1 MVEVDSDGK
10 KTERNTRSTAKPA
23 NEIKTPDQNVNQK
36 RCAVKIALLEPF
48 MTGSHASWANGY
60 AANSRH
66 RVEIFS
72 LEGKYWKW
80 RMHGGAVS
88 LARQFRARA
97 FRPDMLLVTDML
109 DLTGF
114 LALTRDL
121 TANLPC
127 ALYFHENQLSYPWSP
142 GDVDPALQRDAHY
155 SFINYTSALAADR
168 VCFNST
174 YHRRDFLTR
183 LPGFLNSFPDHH
195 ELDLAEHIDAKSITL
210 PLGLDLDA
218 LECAKPISARAM
230 HVDSANDA
238 IPLILWNH
246 RWEYDKNPEEFFEA
260 LFALQELGIDFELAV
275 LGEAY
280 RQQPAIFATARERL
294 QGRIVHWGYVE
305 SYAEYAAWL
314 WRADILPVT
323 SMHDFFGIS
332 VVEAIYCGCFPL
344 LPLRLAYP
352 EHVDP
357 VRNPLCFYQ
366 DAADFVTALAQI
378 CESRAW
384 LDFNLKTVR
393 RYNWGEI
400 VAQYDTTF
408 AALVAR

>member
-1 MVEVDSDGK
+1 M
-10 KTERNTRSTAKPA
+10 
-23 NEIKTPDQNVNQK
+23 
-36 RCAVKIALLEPF
+36 KIALLEPF

-60 AANSRH
+60 ATHSRH
-66 RVEIFS
+66 TVEIFS

-88 LARQFRARA
+88 LARQFRARG
-97 FRPDMLLVTDML
+97 FSPDLLLATDML
-109 DLTGF
+109 DLTTF

-121 TANLPC
+121 TAGLPC

-142 GDVDPALQRDAHY
+142 GDTDPARQRDAHY
-155 SFINYTSALAADR
+155 CFINYTSALAAEL

-183 LPGFLNSFPDHH
+183 LPAFLNSFPDHC
-195 ELDLAEHIDAKSITL
+195 EADTVAHIGAKSITL

-218 LECAKPISARAM
+218 LERARPEG
-230 HVDSANDA
+230 VDSAQDA

-246 RWEYDKNPEEFFEA
+246 RWEYDKNPEEFFSA
-260 LFALQELGIDFELAV
+260 LFVLQEQGIEFKLVV

-280 RQQPAIFATARERL
+280 RQQPAIFATARARL
-294 QGRIVHWGYVE
+294 QERIVHWGYVE
-305 SYAEYAAWL
+305 TYAEYAAWL

-323 SMHDFFGIS
+323 SIHDFFGIS

-344 LPLRLAYP
+344 LPQRLAYP

-357 VRNPLCFYQ
+357 ARYPMCFYQ
-366 DAADFVTALAQI
+366 DSADFVAALAEI
-378 CESRAW
+378 CRSRPW
-384 LDFNLKTVR
+384 LDFNLDPVY

-400 VAQYDTTF
+400 APRYDATF
-408 AALVAR
+408 AALLAG